1 MDNEL
6 NQKLKKAMDEYN
18 KHFEEPIYL
27 MANDPPDLEKFIPA
41 LYRCIETNTPYE
53 YPKLPEGCIA

>member
-6 NQKLKKAMDEYN
+6 EKKLKKAMDEYN
-18 KHFEEPIYL
+18 KHFEEHIYL
-27 MANDPPDLEKFIPA
+27 LANDPPDLEKFIPA

-53 YPKLPEGCIA
+53 YPECPKDALF